1 VKPSGTFFLSNTSF
15 SAARPQIF
23 NLSIHHAFRAIKFF
37 FFVFFLFSRK
47 KERGEKRKASSGRRN
62 GREKR
67 SCFFSLFIIVL
78 YLYLFYIFVFRC
90 IIVQTRK
97 RNLKEFLLH
106 QFSCCCVCVRSI
118 FGYIHCLKN
127 TTHFLTTVGENNT
140 TTTRKNEEDEND
152 EEDDD
157 DDDFA
162 AKEDQKRPDFE
173 PRFVCVAVRDVVDG
187 FFAAGR
193 RTTKSISLRRAV
205 PSSGDDG
212 RRRSD
217 LVEDEFRI
225 LLIRGRGFGVRVQS
239 RELQLGRL
247 GAGKRGG
254 WGYVR
259 YRTGGRSDYGEYLV
273 RRFRNER
280 EQRAADGNPVDEP
293 KFRQVLWRY
302 YFIQV
307 FDADD
312 FRNVGRFGV

>member
-1 VKPSGTFFLSNTSF
+1 MYTSF
-15 SAARPQIF
+15 
-23 NLSIHHAFRAIKFF
+23 
-37 FFVFFLFSRK
+37 
-47 KERGEKRKASSGRRN
+47 EE
-62 GREKR
+62 
-67 SCFFSLFIIVL
+67 
-78 YLYLFYIFVFRC
+78 
-90 IIVQTRK
+90 QT
-97 RNLKEFLLH
+97 LL
-106 QFSCCCVCVRSI
+106 
-118 FGYIHCLKN
+118 L
-127 TTHFLTTVGENNT
+127 FLTTVGEKNT
-140 TTTRKNEEDEND
+140 TTTRKNEE
-152 EEDDD
+152 EEDD

-162 AKEDQKRPDFE
+162 AKDQKRLDFE
-173 PRFVCVAVRDVVDG
+173 PRFVRVAVRDVVDG

-239 RELQLGRL
+239 RDLQLGRL

-280 EQRAADGNPVDEP
+280 E
-293 KFRQVLWRY
+293 
-302 YFIQV
+302 
-307 FDADD
+307 
-312 FRNVGRFGV
+312 